1 MKGKVSFYFE
11 APNIGK
17 VRSRLEEAP
26 KEFSANMREA
36 INDVLA
42 EVINENVYS
51 VRAKLVKKFAEQGLT
66 VKKNRTAELSNPLNA
81 FFDVYVQRKPISGA
95 DSDEMAEEEA
105 TDETEQ
111 AAAKEE
117 VTEAATEKSSKPL
130 AKSKEN
136 AEAKEQAKEQA
147 KVKEEATEAEDASDD
162 FED

>member
-95 DSDEMAEEEA
+95 DSDETAEEEA

-111 AAAKEE
+111 AEVKEE

-130 AKSKEN
+130 AKSKKK
-136 AEAKEQAKEQA
+136 AEAKEQAEA
-147 KVKEEATEAEDASDD
+147 KEEVTEAEDASDD

>member
-11 APNIGK
+11 APNISK

-95 DSDEMAEEEA
+95 ESNETAEEEA

-111 AAAKEE
+111 AEATDEKEQAKAKEE
-117 VTEAATEKSSKPL
+117 VTEA
-130 AKSKEN
+130 
-136 AEAKEQAKEQA
+136 EA
-147 KVKEEATEAEDASDD
+147 DSDD

>member
-95 DSDEMAEEEA
+95 ESDETAEEEA

-111 AAAKEE
+111 AEATDGKEQAEATDEKEQAKAKEE
-117 VTEAATEKSSKPL
+117 VTEA
-130 AKSKEN
+130 
-136 AEAKEQAKEQA
+136 EA
-147 KVKEEATEAEDASDD
+147 DSDD

>member
-66 VKKNRTAELSNPLNA
+66 VKKNRTVELSNPLNA

-95 DSDEMAEEEA
+95 DSDETAEEEV

-111 AAAKEE
+111 AEAKEE

-130 AKSKEN
+130 VKLKEK
-136 AEAKEQAKEQA
+136 AEAKEQAEAKED
-147 KVKEEATEAEDASDD
+147 VPEAEDASDD